1 MHYLQTHTI
10 MSETS
15 FAKLREIGE
24 ISLEGGEEIRFSIDV
39 YRGYRYVSIRRY
51 LMSDSFSGATR
62 AGITMTPEILR
73 VLQPIIAALSDDEK
87 QIKDGQ
93 LGKFAKRPGICIIA
107 SISTFKGS
115 RGLDLRQWQ
124 EGLGWTKK
132 GIRLPLEKLSQVK
145 QLLAKTKEC
154 LDEKPEDD
162 F

>member
-1 MHYLQTHTI
+1 

-115 RGLDLRQWQ
+115 HGLDLRQWQ
-124 EGLGWTKK
+124 EGL
-132 GIRLPLEKLSQVK
+132 
-145 QLLAKTKEC
+145 
-154 LDEKPEDD
+154 
-162 F
+162 